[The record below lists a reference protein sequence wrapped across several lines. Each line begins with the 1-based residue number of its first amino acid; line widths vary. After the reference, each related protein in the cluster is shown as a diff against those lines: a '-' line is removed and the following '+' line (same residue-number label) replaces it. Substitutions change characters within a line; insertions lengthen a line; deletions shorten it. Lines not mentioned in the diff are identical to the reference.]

1 MDVITV
7 LRPENHLPRTRSAPP
22 ARSQSRA
29 APSSHSP
36 LLDTILS
43 GAERERAGGG
53 EAISLG
59 AFRDLPVAAS
69 FPLMFLLCAALCV
82 AVTPAVQNRW
92 GHYRLD
98 RLSLPA
104 DPGAETAM
112 RLLVTP
118 EPDATLLAQ
127 SAEAEL
133 PAGVS
138 FVVGGVGA
146 DQDEAFAQLGLAV
159 SAIISRFGLRNMGT
173 LLAVNGIDNARR
185 IRSGQ
190 TIRIPSMDGIVH
202 TVSRG
207 DNLALIAKRYA
218 IPITAILD
226 ANDLEASTLVAGQKL
241 FIPGASLST
250 MDLRRALGE
259 LFVYPIK
266 GRLTSR
272 FGYRKDPFTGVRTF
286 HTGIDLAAATGTSIK
301 ATLDGKVATTGYSTV
316 YGNYV
321 IITHESGYQS
331 LYGHMSSIAVKR
343 GQWITQGGLIGRVG
357 NTGYSTGPHLHFSV
371 YKNGK
376 MVDPFTVLK

>member
-7 LRPENHLPRTRSAPP
+7 LRPENHVERARAAAAPRTRGPFEPSPRSP
-22 ARSQSRA
+22 AFGAFLTA
-29 APSSHSP
+29 AQRDRPA
-36 LLDTILS
+36 
-43 GAERERAGGG
+43 GAG
-53 EAISLG
+53 AISLG
-59 AFRDLPVAAS
+59 SFRELPVAAS
-69 FPLMFLLCAALCV
+69 FPLIFLLCAALCV
-82 AVTPAVQNRW
+82 AVTPLAQTRW

-98 RLSLPA
+98 RLSLPTE
-104 DPGAETAM
+104 PGAETAM

-133 PAGVS
+133 PAAIRTVS
-138 FVVGGVGA
+138 YTNYKVRNG
-146 DQDEAFAQLGLAV
+146 DTV

-185 IRSGQ
+185 IHSGQ
-190 TIRIPSMDGIVH
+190 TLRIPSMDGIVH
-202 TVSRG
+202 TVARG
-207 DNLALIAKRYA
+207 DSLALIAKRYA

-226 ANDLEASTLVAGQKL
+226 ANDLQASTLVAGQKL

-286 HTGIDLAAATGTSIK
+286 HTGIDLAAPTGTAIK

-331 LYGHMSSIAVKR
+331 LYGHMSSISVKR
-343 GQWITQGGLIGRVG
+343 GQQIVQGGLIGRVG